1 VAIGD
6 LDGDSNLDL
15 AVTNM
20 SDDNVSIFLGKG
32 DGIFQAAVNL
42 GVHTVPRSVAIADL
56 EGDGD
61 QDLVAGNEESDD
73 VSVLINLG
81 VFIPSS
87 IYLLLL
93 IP

>member
-1 VAIGD
+1 
-6 LDGDSNLDL
+6 
-15 AVTNM
+15 M
-20 SDDNVSIFLGKG
+20 
-32 DGIFQAAVNL
+32 NL

-81 VFIPSS
+81 FFVPSS

-93 IP
+93 TP